1 MKPSPNLYLLLCLLL
16 LSVCKTQ
23 AQTKLFKAV
32 AEDMD
37 QETKPIIQDGNLVG
51 YLAFTQLEKASA
63 DSFNYRLSIMD
74 ENLNDIGTVN
84 FRDEKLNLKGVSFEQ
99 DVLCLTYIKSN
110 FVGKVYR
117 NAKEFRRDVDNARTS
132 LFTQFLNLS
141 GKVIATNNIKM
152 SITPESDPVFDS
164 RKKVVGNGRLK
175 HPIQLRNITGIGF
188 ACFYGDDN
196 KSNLAVFNI
205 AGKLLW
211 QKQIKEALTY
221 ADMLTSG
228 TEVSLLIKVKDEM
241 QEGGYEV
248 LSYNVPDS
256 AVYPKFLLKD
266 KKGNALKVLTFEN
279 DPVSGKPYV
288 AGMIIDPKH
297 GNHFTTCREIAKS
310 PYCGFFNISLDG
322 HAKKDIKPQFSYWN
336 EGSQQIMDKRGYY
349 NEPREYANVERA
361 FRDYEGNT
369 IFAACGMV
377 KKPRVGAL
385 VASFLTCWTVV
396 VPIFLLSPGTN
407 KYCVRDVLLVKQD
420 GAGKL
425 SLATTVTAPSIG
437 YMAGSI
443 ALSTYD
449 PNSYFALNNSATK
462 TQFLVIDNMKTID
475 IYNVNQKKIARTIP
489 RIDGKNRVLVLPAK
503 EGSVAVTEYNI
514 KDRSTR
520 MSIEP
525 L

>member
-1 MKPSPNLYLLLCLLL
+1 
-16 LSVCKTQ
+16 LSAYTAQ
-23 AQTKLFKAV
+23 AQTKVFKAV

-37 QETKPIIQDGNLVG
+37 QETKPIVQDGNLVG

-63 DSFNYRLSIMD
+63 DSFNYRLTIMD

-84 FRDEKLNLKGVSFEQ
+84 FRDEKLNLKGVSFDQ
-99 DVLCLTYIKSN
+99 DVLCLTYVKSN

-132 LFTQFLNLS
+132 LLTQFLNLS
-141 GKVIATNNIKM
+141 GKVIATNNIRM
-152 SITPESDPVFDS
+152 TITPESDPVFDS

-175 HPIQLRNITGIGF
+175 HPLQLRNITGIGF

-196 KSNLAVFNI
+196 KNNLAVFNTT
-205 AGKLLW
+205 GKLLW
-211 QKQIKEALTY
+211 QKQIKEDLTY

-241 QEGGYEV
+241 QEGGFQV
-248 LSYNVPDS
+248 LCYNAPDS
-256 AVYPKFLLKD
+256 TVYPKFLLKD
-266 KKGNALKVLTFEN
+266 KKGNSLKVLTFDN
-279 DPVSGKPYV
+279 DPVSGKPYL
-288 AGMIIDPKH
+288 AGMVIDPQR
-297 GNHFTTCREIAKS
+297 GNHFTTARDIVKS

-322 HAKKDIKPQFSYWN
+322 HTKKDIKPQFSYWN
-336 EGSQQIMDKRGYY
+336 EGTQQLMDKHGYY
-349 NEPREYANVERA
+349 SQLREYANVERA

-369 IFAACGMV
+369 IFAACGVV
-377 KKPRVGAL
+377 KKPRVGAI
-385 VASFLTCWTVV
+385 VGSFLTAWTVFMPV
-396 VPIFLLSPGTN
+396 ILLGPGTN

-420 GAGKL
+420 AGGKL
-425 SLATTVTAPSIG
+425 SLATTVNAPTNG
-437 YMAGSI
+437 YAWGGYAVSY
-443 ALSTYD
+443 YD

-462 TQFLVIDNMKTID
+462 TQYLVIDNMKTID
-475 IYNVNQKKIARTIP
+475 IYNVNQKKVARTIP
-489 RIDGKNRVLVLPAK
+489 RVDGKNMVMVLPAK
-503 EGSVAVTEYNI
+503 EGSVAVTEYNT

>member
-1 MKPSPNLYLLLCLLL
+1 MKNHLLPLLGLLL
-16 LSVCKTQ
+16 LTAMTTQ

-37 QETKPIIQDGNLVG
+37 QDTKPIVQDGNLVG
-51 YLAFTQLEKASA
+51 YLVFTQLEKASV
-63 DSFNYRLSIMD
+63 DSFNYRLTIMD

-141 GKVIATNNIKM
+141 GKVIATNSIKM

-164 RKKVVGNGRLK
+164 RKKVIGNGRLK
-175 HPIQLRNITGIGF
+175 HSLQLRNITGTGF

-196 KSNLAVFNI
+196 KNNLAVFNA

-211 QKQIKEALTY
+211 QKQIKEDLTY

-228 TEVSLLIKVKDEM
+228 TEVSLLIKVKEEM
-241 QEGGYEV
+241 QEGGYQV
-248 LSYNVPDS
+248 LCYNVPDS

-266 KKGNALKVLTFEN
+266 RKGNSLKVLAFEN
-279 DPVSGKPYV
+279 DPVSGKPYL
-288 AGMIIDPKH
+288 AGMIIDPQH
-297 GNHFTTCREIAKS
+297 GNHFTTGRDIVKS
-310 PYCGFFNISLDG
+310 PYCGFFNVSLDG
-322 HAKKDIKPQFSYWN
+322 HTKKDIKAQFSYWN
-336 EGSQQIMDKRGYY
+336 DGSQQLMDKHGYY
-349 NEPREYANVERA
+349 SQPREYANVERA

-369 IFAACGMV
+369 IFAACGLV
-377 KKPRVGAL
+377 KKTRVGAI
-385 VASFLTCWTVV
+385 VGSVLTAWTVFG
-396 VPIFLLSPGTN
+396 PIFFLAPGTN
-407 KYCVRDVLLVKQD
+407 KYCVRDVLMIKQD
-420 GAGKL
+420 AAGKL
-425 SLATTVTAPSIG
+425 SLATTVPAPTNG
-437 YMAGSI
+437 YAWGGYAVS
-443 ALSTYD
+443 LYD

-462 TQFLVIDNMKTID
+462 TQYLVIDNMKSID
-475 IYNVNQKKIARTIP
+475 IYNVNQKKVARTIP
-489 RIDGKNRVLVLPAK
+489 RIDGKNMVMVLPAK
-503 EGSVAVTEYNI
+503 EGSVAVTEYNT